1 LKRAATLPSL
11 LFLIFA
17 NIAFAQDD
25 KPLGDVAREARAAKS
40 SSPKSA
46 TVVTNDD
53 VPASRN
59 QIGTRKLSPDKQAL
73 CDELHQRKDPTAEQG
88 CALLSIDMGSEYEDL
103 TARTIDLG
111 KGLCGASG
119 GKGLPTSL
127 PNDPALAAQTREMNA
142 LTAKFMEM
150 MKAQMKTFS
159 DAEGA
164 VNDVREEEYREEATD
179 LPDWRNPEVLAA
191 NPQEQQRLREIE
203 DKYKSRIQ
211 EKEDAAQQIKRRGV
225 RFLLDFGRME
235 HVCDHH

>member
-103 TARTIDLG
+103 TARAIELG

-164 VNDVREEEYREEATD
+164 VNDVREEEYHEEATD

-191 NPQEQQRLREIE
+191 NPQEQQRFREIE
-203 DKYKSRIQ
+203 AKYKSRIQ